1 MFNFLFIVYDA
12 LKYIFWLIYFIDFIN
27 FNLFVPYLEKQLVY
41 SYIHTPSKNIIEV
54 SPETSI

>member
-1 MFNFLFIVYDA
+1 MFNFLLIVYDA

>member
-12 LKYIFWLIYFIDFIN
+12 LKYIFWLIYFIDFIS